1 MPFLNKHSWEQAR
14 MIAHI
19 VAQANS
25 KNIIKPTDIR
35 FFAWDKQEE
44 KQEQRLT
51 EQEIERLKERGRKIK
66 EQWQT

>member
-25 KNIIKPTDIR
+25 KDRINPTDIR
-35 FFAWDKQEE
+35 AFAWDIEE
-44 KQEQRLT
+44 KKQEQRLT
-51 EQEIERLKERGRKIK
+51 EQEIESLKERGRKIK